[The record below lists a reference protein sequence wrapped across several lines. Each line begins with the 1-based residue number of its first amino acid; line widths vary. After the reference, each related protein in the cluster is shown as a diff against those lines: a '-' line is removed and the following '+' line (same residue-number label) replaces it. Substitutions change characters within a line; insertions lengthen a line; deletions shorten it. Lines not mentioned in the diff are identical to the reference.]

1 MAGRPVAMIRG
12 SHSRLDNSLNARGW
26 CNTRSATSTT
36 TVHQGNTHT
45 HTHTFLCVHHI
56 LPRCAFH
63 EHTRQLGPSS
73 SHFSI
78 YFFFCEH
85 RSHIHEFTPLTVQML
100 GVVKQLKFWCRHTF
114 KTKNKKNPALKSGSV
129 FTFSHVLTRG
139 EVHMKLCWVNFVS
152 TCKCLSPPTS
162 PPMHFPHIRFYFCD
176 HRRTPCS

>member
-1 MAGRPVAMIRG
+1 MEREEAAECPTYMNTTAWLGLWCLSVNRWSGFGVPFFNAHLSQEELWREGLWLWSEAPTADLTTAWMPAAGVTHEARHLLRLCIRG
-12 SHSRLDNSLNARGW
+12 
-26 CNTRSATSTT
+26 TR
-36 TVHQGNTHT
+36 T

-114 KTKNKKNPALKSGSV
+114 
-129 FTFSHVLTRG
+129 
-139 EVHMKLCWVNFVS
+139 
-152 TCKCLSPPTS
+152 
-162 PPMHFPHIRFYFCD
+162 
-176 HRRTPCS
+176 